1 MELRI
6 KDENLFWYLDQLGY
20 KKVKTGRWIEELVDD
35 GQGFP
40 TILYTCPFC
49 QTKGEGTLYCPNCG
63 SKVGEE

>member
-6 KDENLFWYLDQLGY
+6 NDENFFWYLDQLGY

-49 QTKGEGTLYCPNCG
+49 QTKGNGTLYCPNCG